1 MPRELQFRWQLGGS
15 IVIQLE
21 YRRRLIPA
29 IVLSAVAALA
39 VLVGAG
45 GAFAQSD
52 YPNRPIRM
60 IFGFPPGTDGGV
72 RIVADKLSEALGRS
86 VVVENVTGAAGNI
99 AADRVAKAAA
109 DGYTI
114 GAFTTPNVVINGS
127 LYAKLPYDPI
137 RDFAPVTQILS
148 APNVLVV
155 NSDVPAKTVR
165 DLIALARTD
174 PGKLTFGHSGIGT
187 TQHLAGEV
195 MKRAAF
201 IDIQQVPYRGTAQVA
216 QDLLGGRITMSFL
229 NTGGVVLPLVS
240 EGKMRALAV
249 TSRMRSP
256 VLPEVPTMIEAG
268 FADFDMTVWI
278 GLFVPAG
285 TPRSIVDRLNKEV
298 SRIVALPEVREN
310 FTSAGATPLFN
321 SPEEFAAIIKVETA
335 YWAKIIKD
343 AGIAPIQ

>member
-1 MPRELQFRWQLGGS
+1 M
-15 IVIQLE
+15 QLE
-21 YRRRLIPA
+21 HRRRLTFA
-29 IVLSAVAALA
+29 TALSAIAALA
-39 VLVGAG
+39 VPLGTG
-45 GAFAQSD
+45 TAFAQSD
-52 YPNRPIRM
+52 YPSRPIRM

-72 RIVADKLSEALGRS
+72 RIVADKLSEVLGKP

-99 AADRVAKAAA
+99 AADRVAKAAP

-114 GAFTTPNVVINGS
+114 GAFTTPNVVINNS
-127 LYAKLPYDPI
+127 LYAKLSYDPI
-137 RDFAPVTQILS
+137 KDFAPVTQILS

-165 DLIALARTD
+165 ELIALARAN
-174 PGKLTFGHSGIGT
+174 PSKLTFGHSGIGT

-195 MKRAAF
+195 LKRTAF
-201 IDIQQVPYRGTAQVA
+201 IDLQQVPYRGTAQVA

-229 NTGGVVLPLVS
+229 NTGSVTLPLVRD
-240 EGKMRALAV
+240 GRFRALAV
-249 TSRMRSP
+249 TSRMRTP

-285 TPRSIVDRLNKEV
+285 TPRPIVDRLNKEV
-298 SRIVALPEVREN
+298 SRIVALPDVREN
-310 FTSAGATPLFN
+310 FDIGGATPLSN
-321 SPEEFAAIIKVETA
+321 TPEEFAAIIRAETA

-343 AGIAPIQ
+343 AGVAPIQ